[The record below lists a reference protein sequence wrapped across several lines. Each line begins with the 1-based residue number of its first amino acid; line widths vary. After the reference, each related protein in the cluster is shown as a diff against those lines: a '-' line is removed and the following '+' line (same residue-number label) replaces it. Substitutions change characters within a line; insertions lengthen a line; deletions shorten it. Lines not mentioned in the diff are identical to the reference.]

1 MSLSLTLPWTLG
13 LLALLPLIAWL
24 HRRRD
29 PARRILVPSLQPW
42 SILETQV
49 APRRRRVDGGWLLAL
64 HLLGAFGL
72 TLGASGLRLV
82 GSNDPLVI
90 LLDATPS
97 MGAADRWPEALQ
109 AVSRQ
114 AAGRDGPVSLILL
127 QDRPR
132 LLVDRTGDPDDLAA
146 ALRDISPRAG
156 QDLDRPPDLA
166 GALEMA
172 HSLGGKGDGGM
183 GDIVVVSDGGL
194 EVPLPTAAAQTE
206 PNVTL
211 TRVGKPADNWGIVA
225 ARVSR
230 SGGAPRLFVR
240 LAGRAAAPGSRS
252 LRVTADG
259 RQVADLELDLPA
271 AGERQ
276 ILLPIFGVEDLKE
289 ITVVLKGTD
298 AQSADDRW
306 QIAGPLAGRP
316 VQVAGVSKRLTRL
329 LRAWPDIAVIPT
341 GTGRMRAADD
351 LALSIVVGGRP
362 AGTLPPG
369 PVLLI
374 GGTSAPGPAQPL
386 SWPDPPVWLA
396 PPVAEGLW
404 VRPVLPGPEAGDH
417 VLAWAGNRPVLAMD
431 TEEGRRVVTLA
442 IDPEAEELTVS
453 RSWQRL
459 LRWSVTLAMGGGDG
473 PSQTAGDDAFLAAAD
488 DARAQEADLHQQ
500 ASGWRTSPNP
510 AWRFAWPAPWRVS
523 AALAMI
529 ALLAEGALRGG
540 RRFPRRRSR
549 RGTAATVAS

>member
-1 MSLSLTLPWTLG
+1 MSLSLALPWTLG

-24 HRRRD
+24 HRRQD

-49 APRRRRVDGGWLLAL
+49 APRRRHLDGGWLLAM
-64 HLLGAFGL
+64 HLLGALGL
-72 TLGASGLRLV
+72 TLGAGGLRLV

-90 LLDATPS
+90 VLDATPS
-97 MGAADRWPEALQ
+97 MGAADRWPEARQ
-109 AVSRQ
+109 VVSRL

-132 LLVDRTGDPDDLAA
+132 MLVDRTSDPDDLAA
-146 ALRDISPRAG
+146 ALRGIFPRAS
-156 QDLDRPPDLA
+156 QDLGERPDLA
-166 GALEMA
+166 GALDLA
-172 HSLGGKGDGGM
+172 HSLGGIA
-183 GDIVVVSDGGL
+183 DIVVVSDGGL
-194 EVPLPTAAAQTE
+194 EAPLPAAADQRE
-206 PNVTL
+206 PMVTR
-211 TRVGKPADNWGIVA
+211 TRVGEPADNWGIVA

-240 LAGRAAAPGSRS
+240 LAGRTAAAGRRG
-252 LRVTADG
+252 LQVTADG
-259 RQVADLELDLPA
+259 RSIADLDLDLPA

-276 ILLPIFGVEDLKE
+276 LLLPVFGVEALKE
-289 ITVVLKGTD
+289 ITVTLKGTD

-306 QIAGPLAGRP
+306 QIAGPLVGRP
-316 VQVAGVSKRLTRL
+316 VQVAGASKRLTQL

-351 LALSIVVGGRP
+351 LALSVIVGGRP
-362 AGTLPPG
+362 PGALPPG

-374 GGTSAPGPAQPL
+374 GGTSDPGPAQPL
-386 SWPDPPVWLA
+386 SWPDPPVWLP

-404 VRPVLPGPEAGDH
+404 VRPVLPGPEAGDP

-442 IDPEAEELTVS
+442 IDPEAAELTVS

-459 LRWSVTLAMGGGDG
+459 LRWSVTLAMGGGG
-473 PSQTAGDDAFLAAAD
+473 EPSRTAGDDAFLAAAD
-488 DARAQEADLHQQ
+488 DARAQEADLHHQ
-500 ASGWRTSPNP
+500 ASGWRSSPNP
-510 AWRFAWPAPWRVS
+510 AWSFAWPAPWRVS
-523 AALAMI
+523 AALAML

-549 RGTAATVAS
+549 RGSAATVAS

>member
-1 MSLSLTLPWTLG
+1 MSLGLALPWTLG

-24 HRRRD
+24 HRKQD

-42 SILETQV
+42 SMFEAQQAPSRRQLE
-49 APRRRRVDGGWLLAL
+49 GGWLLAL
-64 HLLGAFGL
+64 HLLGALGL
-72 TLGASGLRLV
+72 TLGAAGPRLV

-90 LLDATPS
+90 VLDGTLS

-109 AVSRQ
+109 AVSRL

-146 ALRDISPRAG
+146 ALRGISPRAG
-156 QDLDRPPDLA
+156 QDLGDPPDLA

-172 HSLGGKGDGGM
+172 NSLGRT

-194 EVPLPTAAAQTE
+194 QAPLPADSAQGE
-206 PNVTL
+206 PTVTL
-211 TRVGKPADNWGIVA
+211 TRVGEPVDNWGVVA
-225 ARVSR
+225 ARISR

-240 LAGRAAAPGSRS
+240 LAGRASAAGSRG
-252 LRVTADG
+252 LQVTADG
-259 RQVADLELDLPA
+259 RQVADLDLDLPA
-271 AGERQ
+271 AGERR
-276 ILLPIFGVEDLKE
+276 ILLPVFGVEALKE
-289 ITVVLKGTD
+289 ITVALKGTD

-306 QIAGPLAGRP
+306 QIAAPLAGRP
-316 VQVAGVSKRLTRL
+316 VQVAGASKRLTQL
-329 LRAWPDIAVIPT
+329 LRAWPDIAVIST
-341 GTGRMRAADD
+341 GTGRMRVADD
-351 LALSIVVGGRP
+351 LALSVIVGGRP
-362 AGTLPPG
+362 AGALPPG

-404 VRPVLPGPEAGDH
+404 VRPVLPGPEAGDP

-431 TEEGRRVVTLA
+431 IEEGRRVVTLA
-442 IDPEAEELTVS
+442 IDPEAAELTVS

-459 LRWSVTLAMGGGDG
+459 LRWSVALAMGGGVE
-473 PSQTAGDDAFLAAAD
+473 PSRTPGDDAFLVAAD
-488 DARAQEADLHQQ
+488 DARAQEADLHHQ
-500 ASGWRTSPNP
+500 ASGWRRSPNP

-523 AALAMI
+523 AALAML
-529 ALLAEGALRGG
+529 ALLAEGALRAG
-540 RRFPRRRSR
+540 RRFPGRGSR
-549 RGTAATVAS
+549 RGSAETVAS